1 MKQHQDLNEIIR
13 SNPSPL
19 SRQSPLTSSPQYR
32 VGEPYLRGHR
42 RWPEGTQF
50 TCARNRFEL
59 TLFQAEIGEGA
70 VSDLRQGA
78 AEFALIVDL
87 PLIVF
92 AHRFGGLSTWSDV
105 PFSWHLQPS
114 ANRVL
119 PSLTNSPDARDLLWL
134 TLVGS
139 RDGIIHAQRGM
150 TLSPTFSFAL
160 RQAILAQA
168 TTFFDP
174 AECTLAISRL
184 YISYPDIA
192 DRLTLATART
202 LGNE

>member
-1 MKQHQDLNEIIR
+1 MKQYRDLNEILR
-13 SNPSPL
+13 SKPSRPF
-19 SRQSPLTSSPQYR
+19 RQSPLALAPHYR
-32 VGEPYLRGHR
+32 VGEPYLQGQR
-42 RWPEGTQF
+42 RWREGTQF

-59 TLFQAEIGEGA
+59 TLFQAEIGEVA
-70 VSDLRQGA
+70 VTDLRRGP

-92 AHRFGGLSTWSDV
+92 AHRLGGLGAWSDV

-114 ANRVL
+114 ASRIL
-119 PSLTNSPDARDLLWL
+119 PSLGNSREARDLLWL

-150 TLSPTFSFAL
+150 TMSPAFSFAL
-160 RQAILAQA
+160 RQAIIAQA

-174 AECTLAISRL
+174 TECTLAVSRL

-192 DRLTLATART
+192 DRLSLATART
-202 LGNE
+202 MGNE